1 MGRMWRNKWLL
12 TAVVGLVLVGLMLGL
27 TRRERSR
34 VTWVEAVLADAL
46 APLQSFASGVVEG
59 AQNLVGS
66 VRHFSALTEENTRLR
81 NELAERQT
89 LEVRL
94 REAQAENAQ
103 LRAQLGL
110 QQAQPLELV
119 HARVIG
125 RGPDNWFGTLTI
137 NRGEAD
143 GVFKDAAVINAQG
156 VVGRVSKVTR
166 HTATVT
172 LITDRSSGV
181 GARVLRVIPQTRDNG
196 VISGEDDDLL
206 RLRLFSRDTDVAVGD
221 LIVTSGLSHFYPPG
235 LLIGTVT
242 EVGHAEFGLMPVAT
256 VEPAVDFDRLEWLA
270 VVIGGHWD

>member
-1 MGRMWRNKWLL
+1 MARIWRNKWLL
-12 TAVVGLVLVGLMLGL
+12 TAVTGLVLVGLLLGL
-27 TRRERSR
+27 TRGERSR

-59 AQNLVGS
+59 AQNIVGA
-66 VRHFSALTEENTRLR
+66 VRNFSELREENERLR
-81 NELAERQT
+81 TALAERQT

-94 REAQAENAQ
+94 KETAAENAQ
-103 LRAQLGL
+103 LRSQLRL
-110 QQAQPLELV
+110 QESQPLQLV

-143 GVFKDAAVINAQG
+143 GVFRDAAVINEQG

-172 LITDRSSGV
+172 LITDRSAGV
-181 GARVLRVIPQTRDNG
+181 GARVARVLPQTRDNG
-196 VISGEDDDLL
+196 VISGEDGENL
-206 RLRLFSRDTDVAVGD
+206 RLRLFSRDADVAVGD

-235 LLIGTVT
+235 LLVGTVI

-256 VEPAVDFDRLEWLA
+256 VRPAVDFDRLEWLS